1 MSDSFIR
8 NPHLPGD
15 PFFLQAGKTGTLLLH
30 GYTASTAE
38 VRPLGEYLHQHGYT
52 VSAPLLPG
60 HNTTPDDLNRQRWQD
75 WTNAVEQ
82 AYQQLK
88 SKCERVFVCGESMGA
103 LLALYLASDHP
114 EIAGVVVYAPA
125 LRIANH
131 DSTMR
136 QARLLYRFVRQVKK
150 QEREPSAADAR
161 WRGYTVNPVPALV
174 QMSKLQDQVRQR
186 LPRIQQP
193 LLIIQG
199 RLDKSID
206 LQSGEIILR
215 EVGSQQKELHW
226 FENSTHCVILD
237 CEWEQ
242 AALRTLE
249 FIQRTAGQTLRTDS
263 K

>member
-15 PFFLQAGKTGTLLLH
+15 TFFWQAGKTGALLLH

-38 VRPLGEYLHQHGYT
+38 VRPLGEYLYQHGYT

-75 WTNAVEQ
+75 WTNAVER
-82 AYQQLK
+82 AYQELAA
-88 SKCERVFVCGESMGA
+88 KCERVFVCGESMGA
-103 LLALYLASDHP
+103 LLALYLAADHP
-114 EIAGVVVYAPA
+114 EIAGVGVYAPA

-131 DSTMR
+131 DATMR

-193 LLIIQG
+193 LFVIQG

-206 LQSGEIILR
+206 LQSGEIIVR
-215 EVGSQQKELHW
+215 EAGSQHKELHW
-226 FENSTHCVILD
+226 FDHSTHCVILD
-237 CEWEQ
+237 CEWER
-242 AALRTLE
+242 AAEMTWT
-249 FIQRTAGQTLRTDS
+249 FIQKVEGGKQ
-263 K
+263 